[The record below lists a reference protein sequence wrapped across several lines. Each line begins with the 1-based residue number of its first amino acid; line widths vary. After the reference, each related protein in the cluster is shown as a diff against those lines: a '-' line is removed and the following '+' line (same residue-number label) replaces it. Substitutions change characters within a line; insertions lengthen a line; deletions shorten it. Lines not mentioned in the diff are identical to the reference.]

1 MAHIRSINNIL
12 SENVNIQNNHNNGL
26 EEEFDAEFED
36 WIKNNTDI
44 SEKTLNKITLE
55 INKDTT
61 HPIVA
66 LLTNSKKYIEFYN
79 NSMKDKKKKTY

>member
-44 SEKTLNKITLE
+44 SEKTLNKIT
-55 INKDTT
+55 DCFDY
-61 HPIVA
+61 VV
-66 LLTNSKKYIEFYN
+66 
-79 NSMKDKKKKTY
+79 KTI